1 MSTLTITDTNLVALK
16 SKRSAVDLGYMQDKF
31 IHYFVPST
39 HRKEVVLNK
48 GYWCRYYC
56 IYTLL
61 EKFIKHSEDPVQ
73 IVSLGAGLDTS
84 PFNLL
89 VSAAKN
95 GKHNLT
101 FFESDL
107 PEVVEEKMR
116 AIKHHND
123 FSKFVE
129 VDLQSRFENN
139 MILGPKYNLFALDLN
154 HPEQVNDIFYKMK
167 IEPKWAYKSEN
178 SRIDRVRSCL
188 SRCTKS
194 SRFEERNRQL
204 FHQCCVYRL

>member
-1 MSTLTITDTNLVALK
+1 MHTLTITDTNLVALK

-31 IHYFVPST
+31 IHFFVPAS

-61 EKFIKHSEDPVQ
+61 EKFIKHSADHVQ

-89 VSAAKN
+89 SNAAQN
-95 GKHNLT
+95 GKHNVT

-116 AIKHHND
+116 AIKHSPE
-123 FSKFVE
+123 FAKFVE
-129 VDLQSRFENN
+129 VDLQSKFENSV
-139 MILGPKYNLFALDLN
+139 ITGPKYNLFAFDLN
-154 HPEQVNDIFYKMK
+154 QPEKLSATFQNMK
-167 IEPKWAYKSEN
+167 IDPKSTKKSQ
-178 SRIDRVRSCL
+178 
-188 SRCTKS
+188 
-194 SRFEERNRQL
+194 NRH
-204 FHQCCVYRL
+204 FD